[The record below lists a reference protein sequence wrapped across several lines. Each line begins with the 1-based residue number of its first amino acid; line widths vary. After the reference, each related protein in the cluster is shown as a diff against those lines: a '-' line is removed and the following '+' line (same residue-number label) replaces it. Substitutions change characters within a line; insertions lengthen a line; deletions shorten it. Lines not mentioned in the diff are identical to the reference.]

1 MVLAE
6 TERVS
11 DILAVTIGVAETLGH
26 PDDDALLDID
36 GEPVCV
42 CDIVSLKLSKDVFD
56 GDSEALTES
65 VI

>member
-11 DILAVTIGVAETLGH
+11 DILAVAIGVAETLGQ
-26 PDDDALLDID
+26 PDDDARFEID

-56 GDSEALTES
+56 GNSEALTES